1 MKNPSAAR
9 FAFPRRRSEARQRRG
24 TALVLMAVC
33 MIPIVACLAL
43 AIDVGMM
50 TLAQTQLNDAADA
63 AALAGA
69 RALNG
74 NTATNSNYAGV
85 TPAAQQVIANNGML
99 GQTIQ
104 NAQLSLNIGRYVY
117 NSSAQ
122 QFQGQFPGPSTQNW
136 NMVQATVT
144 STGSNI
150 KAFGGIFNLTPSLQ
164 AVSTAAH
171 QPRDIALI
179 LDYSGSMR
187 FGSLLGLLYY
197 GNRNGNNLN
206 PVYPVFGAYSCST
219 AGIQGTMPASPY
231 LDANID
237 WTTSDGRPP
246 IAQDFYT
253 SATGGTAFSPASAT
267 YATTPAG
274 DVPLKTSKNTG
285 GAYAQTLWG
294 ANGVLSTSTPTTS
307 TRDATFES
315 QGYKAYGMA
324 SSFNGYTVGPGYWG
338 KTFYI
343 WPPDPT
349 NDWRSKY
356 FTFSGGTP
364 DNSAM
369 WDSNGNWQ
377 SPGGSAPYYN
387 VNYNAILNFILNVG
401 PCPFPSR
408 LQSGRI
414 VYYTA
419 IPTTISTSTWPPT
432 DLNQRFWKDYIDYVL
447 GLMQTDSNG
456 DYTVINNGQNGLTGY
471 GADFTWGTV
480 KITALSSLSGSPK
493 PYMFYGDNPLRP
505 QLSFWFGPMT
515 MIDFLGNYN
524 LWYSVNPYCSRYC
537 YWPGTCHEAPMY
549 AQKVGI
555 NSALNDIQTNHP
567 NDMLSMIF
575 FSVPQSS
582 ATDTSGTRFN
592 RVRVA
597 LGQNYTNLVESL
609 WYPPA
614 TLGNSSAT
622 VTPYDSNNLEVP
634 RAMGGT
640 CYAMGLMLA
649 YNQFSSN
656 ASLQTYNP
664 GQPAGDAGGN
674 GRQGAQKIIIFE
686 TDGAPNTTA
695 SANFVNNGAYQSYY
709 QVRYNST
716 NPSASDFPNSING
729 YSDNNATVTSQI
741 YSICTQICASTSSGG
756 FSTPSHPVLINCIA
770 FGPQGVNG
778 LPTLNQMQTI
788 GSVTDGMPSYKVIS
802 GNASTIIANLQTAI
816 DKILE
821 TGVQVSL
828 IQ

>member
-1 MKNPSAAR
+1 MQSRLRIMRESLA
-9 FAFPRRRSEARQRRG
+9 RRSRARQRRG
-24 TALVLMAVC
+24 TAMVLLAVC
-33 MIPIVACLAL
+33 LIPLLACVAL
-43 AIDVGMM
+43 AIDVGMLSM
-50 TLAQTQLNDAADA
+50 AQTQLNDAADA
-63 AALAGA
+63 AAMAGA
-69 RALNG
+69 RTLNG
-74 NTATNSNYAGV
+74 NSATNNNYSSVAP
-85 TPAAQQVIANNGML
+85 TAQQVIGNNSIL
-99 GQTIQ
+99 GIAIT

-117 NSSAQ
+117 NSTAQ

-144 STGSNI
+144 STQNNLKGFS
-150 KAFGGIFNLTPSLQ
+150 KIFNFLPSLQ

-171 QPRDIALI
+171 QPRDVCLI

-187 FGSLLGLLYY
+187 FGSLVGLPYS
-197 GNRNGNNLN
+197 GTRTAGNNLN
-206 PVYPVFGAYSCST
+206 PVYPQFGAYSSSN
-219 AGIQGTMPASPY
+219 AGIQGTAPASPY

-253 SATGGTAFSPASAT
+253 SSTGGAAFSAAPSS

-274 DVPLKTSKNTG
+274 DIPLKTSKNSG
-285 GAYAQTLWG
+285 GSYAQTLWG
-294 ANGVLSTSTPTTS
+294 TNGLLSTSSPTSS

-315 QGYKAYGMA
+315 QGYKAYSMA
-324 SSFNGYTVGPGYWG
+324 SKFNGYTQGPGYWG

-356 FTFSGGTP
+356 FTFSGGSP
-364 DNSAM
+364 DNSAL

-377 SPGGSAPYYN
+377 APGGSAPYYN

-401 PCPFPSR
+401 PNPFPSR

-419 IPTTISTSTWPPT
+419 IPTTINTSTWPPT

-447 GLMQTDSNG
+447 GLMQTGSSS
-456 DYTVINNGQNGLTGY
+456 YTVINSGNTGLTGY
-471 GADFTWGTV
+471 GMDFSWGTA
-480 KITALSSLSGSPK
+480 KITAASSLSGSPK
-493 PYMFYGDNPLRP
+493 PYMYYGDNPLRP
-505 QLSFWFGPMT
+505 QLSFWFGPLT

-524 LWYSVNPYCSRYC
+524 LWYSVNPNCSRYC
-537 YWPGTCHEAPMY
+537 WWPGTCHEAPMY
-549 AQKVGI
+549 ACKVGI

-575 FSVPQSS
+575 FSAPQSS

-656 ASLQTYNP
+656 TSLQTFNP
-664 GQPAGDAGGN
+664 GQTSGDAGGN
-674 GRQGAQKIIIFE
+674 GRQGAQKIVIFE

-695 SANFVNNGAYQSYY
+695 SANFVSSSAYQSYY

-716 NPSASDFPNSING
+716 NPSASDFPNNING
-729 YSDNNATVTSQI
+729 YNDNDPTVTAQI
-741 YSICTQICASTSSGG
+741 YSICTQMAATTTAGG
-756 FSTPSHPVLINCIA
+756 FSTSSHPVLIHCLA
-770 FGPQGVNG
+770 FGPQGING
-778 LPTLNQMQTI
+778 VPTLNQMQTI
-788 GSVTDGMPSYKVIS
+788 GNVTDGMPSYKIIN
-802 GNASTIIANLQTAI
+802 GNSATIIANLQTAI
-816 DKILE
+816 DTILE
-821 TGVQVSL
+821 DGVQVSL